1 MVIALFSMY
10 FMMSC
15 FFGSA
20 FYFTKYNMGN
30 EGQYAMV
37 ANLLSIAQI
46 VTLFI
51 TPFVM
56 K

>member
-1 MVIALFSMY
+1 MVVSLFAMY

-20 FYFTKYNMGN
+20 VYFTMYNMGN
-30 EGQYAMV
+30 DGYYAMV
-37 ANLLSIAQI
+37 SNLLSIAQI

-51 TPFVM
+51 THS
-56 K
+56 